1 MAGAGGGAL
10 RLTYEGSASHIQQHN
25 QRLSITSRGTME
37 YKLDG
42 PSSTLHMATDIQ
54 SQQLAVAS
62 RTIFKIFNIRDE
74 GELINSGKLK
84 DRVISRVICFLLYS

>member
-10 RLTYEGSASHIQQHN
+10 RLTYEGSASPIQQHN
-25 QRLSITSRGTME
+25 QRLSTSSRGTME

-42 PSSTLHMATDIQ
+42 PSSTLHMATDSQ

-62 RTIFKIFNIRDE
+62 RTIFKIFSVRDE
-74 GELINSGKLK
+74 GELNSSGNLNVSVLSL
-84 DRVISRVICFLLYS
+84 VI